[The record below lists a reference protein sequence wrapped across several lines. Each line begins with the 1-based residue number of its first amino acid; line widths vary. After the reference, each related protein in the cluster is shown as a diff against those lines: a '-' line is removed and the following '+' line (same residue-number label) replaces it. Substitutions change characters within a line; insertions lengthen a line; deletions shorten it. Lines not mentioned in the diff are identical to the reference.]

1 MIPFKNR
8 FHGHGSLRYVYAHG
22 HAVRSHL
29 MTLKHSSHPKRKEP
43 RVAIVI
49 SKKVIKS
56 AVGRNRVRRRLYEI
70 VRQELPK
77 VEQNSD
83 IVLLVFS
90 AEVFALPQPELVET
104 VTQLFSSAG
113 IYKKVPKSDTIR

>member
-29 MTLKHSSHPKRKEP
+29 LTLKHSSHPKRKEP
-43 RVAIVI
+43 RIAVVI
-49 SKKVIKS
+49 SKKVIKA

-70 VRQELPK
+70 VRQELPTI
-77 VEQNSD
+77 QPNSD

-90 AEVFALPQPELVET
+90 AEVFALPQKELEDSVK
-104 VTQLFSSAG
+104 QLLASAG
-113 IYKKVPKSDTIR
+113 VYKK